1 MEKLIGTWRLIK
13 EEAWGADG
21 TPRAPLLGAMP
32 TGLAMFNAE
41 GRMMA
46 VLSDGSAAA
55 PGKRLYV
62 SYCGAYT
69 FDGKQ
74 LVTQVDR
81 ASEDRLLAEPQVRD
95 ARFADGILTL
105 RPPARLVDGVMVTRS
120 LHWERLG

>member
-1 MEKLIGTWRLIK
+1 MDTIIGTWRLIK

-21 TPRAPLLGAMP
+21 RAHPSFFGAMP

-46 VLSDGSAAA
+46 VLSDGSASA
-55 PGKRLYV
+55 PGARRYV

-74 LVTQVDR
+74 LVTQVDG
-81 ASEDRLLAEPQVRD
+81 ATEDRLRAEPQMRD
-95 ARFADGILTL
+95 AAFADGILTL
-105 RPPARLVDGVMVTRS
+105 RPPARLIDGVAVTRA
-120 LHWERLG
+120 LHWEKLP